1 MKNTLSK
8 DYFVLKID
16 LKMKITALLLLVA
29 LFQLHANNTYS
40 QKSKI
45 SMNMEDVTIESIF
58 DEIEKITDYNI
69 LYKNSDLDIKKRI
82 SVNVDKVKIETLM
95 EIILKDTEVSFEV
108 RRKLI
113 VLLEKNI
120 KAKTSTKTS
129 SNIGPNNPIQSM
141 NVTGKVT
148 DKEGVPLAGVNIVI
162 KGTTKG
168 VSTNFDGN
176 YKITASTGDVLVF
189 SYIGFQTTEVTI
201 GQDDV
206 INLEMAPSANQLN
219 EVVLTAIGTK
229 QLKDETGATS
239 SSVEPERIVKS
250 GETGVINALSGK
262 VSGLRIARQNG
273 DPGAGS
279 NIQIRGINSIE
290 GDSNP
295 LIIIDGIPVSN
306 DSFDDDGVG
315 GSTSVTQQSR
325 LNDINQNDIENVQI
339 LKGASAAA
347 LWGSRAA
354 NGVILI
360 TTKGGSFNRRPTFT
374 YSSTYSI
381 DDISVR
387 VPLQDKF
394 GQGRGGVRA
403 LNRTESWGD
412 RIADRP
418 GGQDDF
424 DTSGEYFV
432 TPSGELY
439 YPIANKNSRQTFI
452 DENFDAVFRNGSFL
466 QHDFSVAGGG
476 EKASYF
482 FSYGIL
488 EQDGIVKNAD
498 YNRQNIR
505 LNTKV
510 NLTDWLDVRNNVAY
524 TYTKSNRIRGG
535 GSITGLYIGLLR
547 NPADF
552 DIRGHI
558 GTYVDGNGDVFQNR
572 QRSYRNQIGAS
583 SNAGYNNPLW
593 TIYEQRNE
601 TRVDRFLM
609 TPEINIR
616 ASNWLDFTLRGGLDY
631 YSDERLQFLP
641 INTAGGSRF
650 GDMRSTVAVS
660 KEYNFDL
667 LMKTKHNLT
676 PDINVNT
683 TLGFNFNNRKRATS
697 SIRLT
702 PFVVDSRQPISDLNP
717 DDASTS
723 WSRNLRQIR
732 TNRGYALVNFG
743 LFDQLFVNAS
753 ASLEASSTIEGAF
766 FYPSVDMA
774 WQFSDLFENDEQ
786 FFGKLRASWGKVGI
800 QPGPYRF
807 ETLATTNFQDF
818 GGVFEVSDVRG
829 NRNLRPEI
837 KTEYEIGADLRF
849 FGNRLNLGV
858 TYYENEIDDI
868 LFEVK
873 TNPSSGFNN
882 SYRNAGIIENK
893 GWEIDLLA
901 KLIEKEDFSL
911 SFNANFNNNE
921 NLVVDIFG
929 AETVDI
935 GGTSKA
941 VKGFPMSSFWLP
953 GSVLNEDGT
962 RALDENGFP
971 EVDTE
976 RRVIGDPNP
985 DWRGGA
991 GMQLNFKGFDFSFL
1005 FEHSQGGDFINR
1017 GRIVMYG
1024 FGTHADVGNEITLT
1038 EDLANVNGDVFSTG
1052 TTVRGNIA
1060 DFGAGNVLLDES
1072 FYRTRG
1078 GGLGFNKLND
1088 LYIEDATWT
1097 KLRNVTLGYTFDRNR
1112 YKNFP
1117 LKSLRIALTGRDLI
1131 LWTDIIGSDP
1141 ETSYYG
1147 ISNASGMDYFTNP
1160 STRSVLFNLT
1170 ATF

>member
-1 MKNTLSK
+1 
-8 DYFVLKID
+8 
-16 LKMKITALLLLVA
+16 MKITALFLLVA
-29 LFQLHANNTYS
+29 LFQLQANNTYS

-45 SMNMEDVTIESIF
+45 SMNMKDATIASIF
-58 DEIEKITDYNI
+58 DEIEQRTDFNI
-69 LYKNSDLDIKKRI
+69 LYKNSILDIDKRI
-82 SVNVDKVKIETLM
+82 SINVDKVKIETLM
-95 EIILKDTEVSFEV
+95 EIVLKETNVSFEI

-113 VLLEKNI
+113 VLLEK
-120 KAKTSTKTS
+120 KTSVKQQANS
-129 SNIGPNNPIQSM
+129 SSMDKLKSLRQSM
-141 NVTGKVT
+141 VVTGLVT
-148 DKEGVPLAGVNIVI
+148 DQNDVPLAGVSIVL

-168 VSTNFDGN
+168 VSTNFDGI
-176 YKITASTGDVLVF
+176 YKIQASPGDILVF
-189 SYIGFQTTEVTI
+189 SYIGFKTTEVTV
-201 GQDDV
+201 GEDATVNLKMTPSVSQLDEV
-206 INLEMAPSANQLN
+206 I
-219 EVVLTAIGTK
+219 LTAIGTK

-239 SSVEPERIVKS
+239 STVQPEEIVKS
-250 GETGVINALSGK
+250 GETGVINSLSGK

-295 LIIIDGIPVSN
+295 LIIIDGIPISN

-315 GSTSVTQQSR
+315 GSTDVTQQSR
-325 LNDINQNDIENVQI
+325 LNDINPNNIKSVQV

-360 TTKGGSFNRRPTFT
+360 TTKGGDFNRAPTFT
-374 YSSTYSI
+374 YSSSYSI

-412 RIADRP
+412 RIADRV
-418 GGQDDF
+418 GGQDEL
-424 DTSGEYFV
+424 DTTGEYFIADSGDLYFPIV
-432 TPSGELY
+432 T
-439 YPIANKNSRQTFI
+439 KNSRETFI
-452 DENFDAVFRNGSFL
+452 DKNFDAVFRNGSYL
-466 QHDFSVAGGG
+466 EHDFSVSGGG
-476 EKASYF
+476 QKASYF

-510 NLTDWLDVRNNVAY
+510 NLTDWLDIRNNVAY
-524 TYTKSNRIRGG
+524 TFTKSNRVRGG

-552 DIRGHI
+552 DITDHI
-558 GTYVDGNGDVFQNR
+558 GTYVDDSGDVFPNR
-572 QRSYRNQIGAS
+572 QRSYRNQLGAS
-583 SNAGYNNPLW
+583 DNAGYNNPLW

-601 TRVDRFLM
+601 SKVDRFLM

-616 ASNWLDFTLRGGLDY
+616 ALNWLDFTLRGGLDY

-641 INTAGGSRF
+641 LNTAGGARF
-650 GDMRSTVAVS
+650 GDLTSTVISS
-660 KEYNFDL
+660 KEYNLDF
-667 LMKTKHNLT
+667 LMKTRHTLT
-676 PDINVNT
+676 TDIDLNT
-683 TLGFNFNNRKRATS
+683 TFGFNFNNRHRATTS
-697 SIRLT
+697 NELS
-702 PFVVDSRQPISDLNP
+702 PFVVDSRQPITDLNP
-717 DDASTS
+717 DDAATS
-723 WSRNLRQIR
+723 WTRILNQVR
-732 TNRGYALVNFG
+732 TSRGYGLLNFS
-743 LFDQLFVNAS
+743 LFDQLFINTS
-753 ASLEASSTIEGAF
+753 ASVEASSTIDGSF

-774 WQFSDLFENDEQ
+774 WQFSDLITNDA

-807 ETLATTNFQDF
+807 ETLAVTGFTDF
-818 GGVFEVSDVRG
+818 GGAFLVSDTEG

-837 KTEYEIGADLRF
+837 KTEYELGADLRF
-849 FGNRLNLGV
+849 FKNRLNLGV
-858 TYYENEIDDI
+858 TYYANEIDDI

-893 GWEIDLLA
+893 GWEVDLTA
-901 KLIEKEDFSL
+901 RIIEKEDFSL
-911 SFNANFNNNE
+911 SFNSNFNNNE

-953 GSVLNEDGT
+953 ASVLNEDGS

-991 GMQLNFKGFDFSFL
+991 GMQLNVKGFDFSFL

-1024 FGTHADVGNEITLT
+1024 FGTHADVGNEVTLT
-1038 EDLANVNGDVFSTG
+1038 EDLVNVDGDIFATG

-1072 FYRTRG
+1072 YYRTRG

-1088 LYIEDATWT
+1088 LYVEDATWT
-1097 KLRNVTLGYTFDRNR
+1097 KLRNVTLGYTFDQKR
-1112 YKNFP
+1112 YPNFP
-1117 LKSLRIALTGRDLI
+1117 LKSLRVALTGRDLV
-1131 LWTDIIGSDP
+1131 LWTDIVGSDP

-1147 ISNASGMDYFTNP
+1147 ISNASGLDYFTNP
-1160 STRSVLFNLT
+1160 STRSVLFNVR